1 MHATSTHFCL
11 APRVKRFTSLF
22 LLFSYLLSSPG
33 LVYSMHF
40 CGQELTAV
48 SVKQDGD
55 TNCCCRD
62 TGKPAGRCCHDQKVN
77 SALKDIKLSAVHYK
91 LQAPAAVPAPAVL
104 QLVWQ
109 LSQVM
114 FPADE
119 PVTNLL
125 LHAAPPPECPVYVR
139 GHAFLV

>member
-1 MHATSTHFCL
+1 
-11 APRVKRFTSLF
+11 VKRFVSVF

-55 TNCCCRD
+55 TNCCCKD
-62 TGKPAGRCCHDQKVN
+62 TGKPAGRCCHDKKVS
-77 SALKDIKLSAVHYK
+77 SALKDIKLSAAHFQ
-91 LQAPAAVPAPAVL
+91 LQTPDLMPAPAVL
-104 QLVWQ
+104 RLVWQ
-109 LSQVM
+109 LSQVIY
-114 FPADE
+114 PTDE
-119 PVTNLL
+119 PVTNLQ
-125 LHAAPPPECPVYVR
+125 LHAAPPPECPAYVR

>member
-1 MHATSTHFCL
+1 MPGT
-11 APRVKRFTSLF
+11 PRVKRFVSLF

-48 SVKQDGD
+48 SVQQDGD
-55 TNCCCRD
+55 TNCCCQD
-62 TGKPAGRCCHDQKVN
+62 TGKPAGRCCHDQKVS
-77 SALKDIKLSAVHYK
+77 SALKDIKLSATHFQ
-91 LQAPAAVPAPAVL
+91 LQAPALVPAPTVL

-109 LSQVM
+109 LAQVAH
-114 FPADE
+114 PADE
-119 PVTNLL
+119 PVGGLL
-125 LHAAPPPECPVYVR
+125 LHAAPPPECPAYVR